1 MIVYCLRLV
10 KKYKLIEK
18 FDNYRVDRKERERER
33 EREMEVQHKDKN
45 RPYTD
50 RVSFRGGPMR
60 PPLEN

>member
-33 EREMEVQHKDKN
+33 ERERD
-45 RPYTD
+45 
-50 RVSFRGGPMR
+50 GGPTQR
-60 PPLEN
+60 QEPPLH